1 MKRLPSP
8 NGAKCESPGQRLGY
22 QVLKHFQA
30 LKGRHFMSHRWASNG
45 EGSEQVGHPQKSPNW
60 RTHEWV
66 SAIESRMDE
75 WVSAIESS

>member
-30 LKGRHFMSHRWASNG
+30 LKGRHFMSHRWG
-45 EGSEQVGHPQKSPNW
+45 F
-60 RTHEWV
+60 EW
-66 SAIESRMDE
+66 
-75 WVSAIESS
+75 